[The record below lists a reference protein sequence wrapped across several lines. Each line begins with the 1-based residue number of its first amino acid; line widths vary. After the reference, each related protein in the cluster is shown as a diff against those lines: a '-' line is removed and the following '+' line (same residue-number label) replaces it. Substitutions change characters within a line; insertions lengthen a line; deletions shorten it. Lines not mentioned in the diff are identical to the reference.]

1 MAVDISGLS
10 SNIDE
15 IKKIAKKNKIK
26 IITDSAQSPFAK
38 YKNKIAGTIGDI
50 GGISLNYHKHIHTGE
65 GGVIFTNNKLYSE
78 KMKMIRNHGEAV
90 LRKRKNFP
98 EVNMIGNNFRMGE
111 LEAAISI
118 VQLNKL
124 KKIIFKRVKIA
135 NYLTDKLSEIDGL
148 ILPRKYNDNTNVYYT
163 YPIVLKETKKFDR
176 KKILKLLKK
185 KDCKVL
191 VQDIKI
197 YIYFLHFKRK

>member
-1 MAVDISGLS
+1 
-10 SNIDE
+10 
-15 IKKIAKKNKIK
+15 
-26 IITDSAQSPFAK
+26 
-38 YKNKIAGTIGDI
+38 
-50 GGISLNYHKHIHTGE
+50 
-65 GGVIFTNNKLYSE
+65 
-78 KMKMIRNHGEAV
+78 
-90 LRKRKNFP
+90 
-98 EVNMIGNNFRMGE
+98 MGE

-124 KKIIFKRVKIA
+124 KKLFLKELKIA

-185 KDCKVL
+185 EGLQGFGSGYQNLHLLPTFQKKIAYGRHHFPWISPFNKRNISYKKGICPIAVKKCMTNYILVL
-191 VQDIKI
+191 E
-197 YIYFLHFKRK
+197 FLILI